1 MFGKKMKVNEDEL
14 RRELEAKVATHVN
27 LPVRIPMDTMV
38 SLKKLSLETGISVSK
53 IANFL
58 IDTGLQKLDKHSAA
72 TIG

>member
-14 RRELEAKVATHVN
+14 RRELEAKVATHVTLGLR
-27 LPVRIPMDTMV
+27 LPMETMV
-38 SLKKLSLETGISVSK
+38 SLKKLSLETGISTTK